1 MRMTPEELASRKEE
15 FAALRRERER
25 IKEAHPQAHR
35 WLRDLFARHDPLGW
49 IAVGAPNDEYEEQAD
64 MVLPR
69 LLELR
74 TTGSL
79 AGAEVLRIV
88 HEEFVKWFGAGTAG
102 LAERYASIAAEVFE
116 GLERELPAAEID
128 DSPAPQVD

>member
-1 MRMTPEELASRKEE
+1 MTPEELAARKEE

-25 IKEAHPQAHR
+25 IKAAYPAAHR

-69 LLELR
+69 LLVLR
-74 TTGSL
+74 GTDAL
-79 AGAEVLRIV
+79 AEAEVLRIV
-88 HEEFVKWFGAGTAG
+88 HEEFVKWFGAATAG
-102 LAERYASIAAEVFE
+102 PVERYASIAAEVWE
-116 GLERELPAAEID
+116 GRERALTI
-128 DSPAPQVD
+128 